1 MIEELTP
8 DQRLRKLNQL
18 RKEIEEVK
26 VEQQQKVGRKQ
37 EKESE
42 LKRSFG
48 ISDLDGVRREL
59 KNLEKKITTRNR
71 NIEVAYNELAARF
84 EF

>member
-71 NIEVAYNELAARF
+71 NIEVAYDELAARF